1 MAAWGRWRPR
11 HDELGAH
18 NRGLGV
24 QEEETRSKS
33 IDLHDMLEE
42 TGQRAEGAARS
53 SSQGG
58 RKG

>member
-11 HDELGAH
+11 HDELGVH

-33 IDLHDMLEE
+33 IDLHNMLEE
-42 TGQRAEGAARS
+42 MGQ
-53 SSQGG
+53 
-58 RKG
+58 